1 MYRFENIVGNDKII
15 KSLKNSSI
23 NDTVSHAY
31 ILDGKEKTGKQLI
44 SKTFA
49 KLLLCENNK
58 NEPCLKC
65 SSCISFESGNNPD
78 FFFIDGNKKKLGVSD
93 IRENILKNI
102 ETKPFKYKYK
112 VFIIKDAHN
121 MTIQAQNAILK
132 TIEEPPKFAIFLI
145 LSKNHNS
152 FLLTILSR
160 CILFKIKP
168 LSPNIIENFLI
179 SKNINENMAKFY
191 AIYSRGSIGKALEI
205 AYSEKFIAFRQDI
218 INDVNKL
225 DELDLIQLYNLI
237 DKYDNIKENIN
248 EILDIYL
255 LVYRDSLIFKQTN
268 NFKNIIQKDITNCIQ
283 KISHMSIKNLT
294 NKIDAILKTKLSLE
308 QNANFNMTMECLFF
322 KLKEK

>member
-49 KLLLCENNK
+49 KLLLCENSK

-93 IRENILKNI
+93 IRENIIKNI

-132 TIEEPPKFAIFLI
+132 TIEEPPKFAVFLI
-145 LSKNHNS
+145 LSKNYNS
-152 FLLTILSR
+152 FLPTILSR

-191 AIYSRGSIGKALEI
+191 AIYSRGSIGKAIEI